1 MLSYLPRQHT
11 YLAWVLKGNGC
22 WLNPLFDQLYLL
34 PRIFSALHPSKSL
47 NSLAQLLTTY
57 VFLLVP
63 ALACRLPL
71 SPQTSAQ
78 PGKKRREYME
88 AEALWLETE
97 TPCYLVGK
105 ITVAG
110 PGVFSRQWSVS
121 AAWQTHIPPEILS
134 FVFFFPPASQKQILH
149 VICCAELKRSLLHA
163 DKWFPSWARTTCHV
177 PCSLKLSACWWH
189 PCTRPYSLGAAV
201 KSAPIKRYH

>member
-134 FVFFFPPASQKQILH
+134 FVFFFP
-149 VICCAELKRSLLHA
+149 LLHRSKFCMSSAVLNWSALFCMLTNGFQVGPGQHVMFPALWSSVHA
-163 DKWFPSWARTTCHV
+163 DGIP
-177 PCSLKLSACWWH
+177 
-189 PCTRPYSLGAAV
+189 
-201 KSAPIKRYH
+201 APGLTAWVLLLNQPP